1 MICHLHRGFYKNLTG
16 VNLGTT
22 PDLDTTNWVVEG
34 VSITATEQCM
44 GYQIGGKDVYEKY
57 VALTSPT
64 GTSNLVLQNGVTTLF
79 SVNGVVKRSDQ
90 SPIGIYNT
98 NGQ

>member
-1 MICHLHRGFYKNLTG
+1 
-16 VNLGTT
+16 
-22 PDLDTTNWVVEG
+22 
-34 VSITATEQCM
+34 
-44 GYQIGGKDVYEKY
+44 VYEKY

-98 NGQ
+98 NGK